1 MNEKINQI
9 LSEIREVNAMSIR
22 MMQLI
27 KQLETELNKQ
37 SE

>member
-9 LSEIREVNAMSIR
+9 LSEIRETNAMSIR

-27 KQLETELNKQ
+27 KQLKTELNKQ